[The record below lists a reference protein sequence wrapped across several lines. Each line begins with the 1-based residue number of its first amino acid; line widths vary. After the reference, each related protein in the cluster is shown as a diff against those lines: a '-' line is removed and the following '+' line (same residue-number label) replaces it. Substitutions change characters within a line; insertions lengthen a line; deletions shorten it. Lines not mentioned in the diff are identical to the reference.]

1 MCRLLN
7 WEVNAVPLNIGGY
20 KYDQRTNTMPVFI
33 NYDKEECISETIKYE
48 DKLIDQN
55 KIIFFSKPKRTL
67 TSEEVVRIY
76 NEDTNHIKIHLF
88 IRKNKN
94 DHISKEFYYLGLM
107 HTYGKPIQ
115 TIMPNTNNNVVQF
128 TYKLENEIR
137 KDIFDYITNND

>member
-1 MCRLLN
+1 MYEIYCSSR
-7 WEVNAVPLNIGGY
+7 
-20 KYDQRTNTMPVFI
+20 I
-33 NYDKEECISETIKYE
+33 NYYFIKDVY
-48 DKLIDQN
+48 
-55 KIIFFSKPKRTL
+55 KRQ
-67 TSEEVVRIY
+67 IY
-76 NEDTNHIKIHLF
+76 NEDTNHVKIHLF

-94 DHISKEFYYLGLM
+94 DNTSKEFYYLGLM